1 MRGDNFVAVVVVVVV
16 IVVIFGEFAVVV
28 VVVVVILSFAGVF
41 CTSTLIC
48 QSFFSFTGFL
58 RLFLRITILNL
69 WGTFLEKSVKILQFF
84 PDRIKNAIFRNEI
97 KNDSDW
103 GLSYMIHKIKSV
115 NE

>member
-1 MRGDNFVAVVVVVVV
+1 
-16 IVVIFGEFAVVV
+16 
-28 VVVVVILSFAGVF
+28 
-41 CTSTLIC
+41 
-48 QSFFSFTGFL
+48 
-58 RLFLRITILNL
+58 
-69 WGTFLEKSVKILQFF
+69 VKILQFF